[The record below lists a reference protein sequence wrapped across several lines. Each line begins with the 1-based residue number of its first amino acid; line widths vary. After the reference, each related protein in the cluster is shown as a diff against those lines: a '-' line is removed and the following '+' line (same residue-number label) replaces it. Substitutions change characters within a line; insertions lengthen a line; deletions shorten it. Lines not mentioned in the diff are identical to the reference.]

1 MYTRIVVRLDSR
13 RSQAR
18 VHSHYERTS
27 MRFEVRWSLAWEK
40 PETILWLLEVWNVPD
55 YKYNV
60 IVAGDAGDYKGHI
73 TSFPVT

>member
-1 MYTRIVVRLDSR
+1 
-13 RSQAR
+13 
-18 VHSHYERTS
+18 

-60 IVAGDAGDYKGHI
+60 IVARDAGDYKGHI